1 RVGKQGHDP
10 AKLEAYFLRVTD
22 KGAWSIIKSTQST
35 PATLAS
41 GTATALG
48 TTSWHTLTLTFKGAT
63 ITASIDGAKVG
74 SATDSTY
81 PAGQR
86 PARLAGQTPAADELR
101 PAVPAYRADQERAFR
116 ADVVPRRVGPG
127 RRRTREDPQ
136 HATPALHGHVVHR
149 LGSGQRRLD
158 DRPGLL

>member
-1 RVGKQGHDP
+1 MAAQQPVVWRNGNRDPSALLGDVGWKDYTLKVDTMLEHTGYVELQGRVGKQGHDP
-10 AKLEAYFLRVTD
+10 AKLDAYFLRVTD

-48 TTSWHTLTLTFKGAT
+48 TNSWHTLTLTFKGAT

-81 PAGQR
+81 PAGQVGIATSR
-86 PARLAGQTPAADELR
+86 TINAQFDNLTITSGAAS
-101 PAVPAYRADQERAFR
+101 
-116 ADVVPRRVGPG
+116 PR
-127 RRRTREDPQ
+127 
-136 HATPALHGHVVHR
+136 
-149 LGSGQRRLD
+149 
-158 DRPGLL
+158 